1 MNFFIYYVV
10 PFIVVLGILI
20 FFHELGH
27 FLVAKYFGVKVLK
40 FSLGFGY
47 KLIGKQIGETEYI
60 ISTVPLGGYVKMLG
74 ENDDESESLSVAESA
89 RSFNNQTVFRRIA
102 IVAAGPFFNLLLALF
117 LFCGLYLVSGIHVMT
132 TEVGQVRENSP
143 AEKAGFQKGD
153 IIMAVDGKDIGSWSE
168 IKSQVQK
175 RAGETM
181 TIVVQRGGKFL
192 SLTVVPETSVEKNLF
207 GEEIKSALIGIV
219 AAGTYKQVELGPRS
233 AVAEA
238 FRKTWEVTSLTCLTI
253 VKLFQRVIP
262 IKTLGGP
269 ILIGQMT
276 GQLARENITY
286 LIPFM
291 AVISVNLAVL
301 NLLPVPIL
309 DGGVILFLL
318 IELIIGKPI
327 SIRKRDLA
335 QKFGLFLLLLL
346 MAVVFYNDITR
357 LLE

>member
-1 MNFFIYYVV
+1 MNFFLYYLF
-10 PFIVVLGILI
+10 PFVVVLGILI

-47 KLIGKQIGETEYI
+47 KLIGKKIGETEYM

-74 ENDDESESLSVAESA
+74 ENDDESESLTPAESERA
-89 RSFNNQTVFRRIA
+89 FNHQPVLQRVA
-102 IVAAGPFFNLLLALF
+102 IVAAGPVFNLLFALI
-117 LFCGLYLVSGIHVMT
+117 LFCGLFLISGNQVMT
-132 TEVGQVRENSP
+132 PEIGQIRPGSP
-143 AEKAGFQKGD
+143 AEKAGFKKGD
-153 IIMAVDGKDIGSWSE
+153 TIISVDGQMIESWPE
-168 IKSQVQK
+168 IKRLVK
-175 RAGETM
+175 DRAGEDLTM
-181 TIVVQRGGKFL
+181 VLQRGETFL
-192 SLTVVPETSVEKNLF
+192 RLTVEPEAAVEKNLF
-207 GEEIKSALIGIV
+207 GEEVKSALIGIV
-219 AAGTYKQVELGPRS
+219 AAGKFKKLELGPWQ
-233 AVAEA
+233 AIEEG
-238 FRKTWEVTSLTCLTI
+238 FRKTGEVISLTCLTI

-269 ILIGQMT
+269 ILIGQLT
-276 GQLARENITY
+276 GQLARENIAY

-291 AVISVNLAVL
+291 AVISINLAIL

-318 IELIIGKPI
+318 LELIIGKPI

-335 QKFGLFLLLLL
+335 QKFGLFLLIFL
-346 MAVVFYNDITR
+346 MVVVFYNDITR